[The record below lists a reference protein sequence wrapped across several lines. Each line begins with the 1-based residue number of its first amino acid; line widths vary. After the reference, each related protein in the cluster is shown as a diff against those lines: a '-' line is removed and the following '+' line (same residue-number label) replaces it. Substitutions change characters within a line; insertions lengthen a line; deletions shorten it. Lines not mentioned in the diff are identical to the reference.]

1 VREMRGEEEE
11 RRESLCAYVRA
22 RAQRKG
28 LVGTET
34 MMWRFLREGPPTAPG
49 GGGGG
54 DAGCAARPCRT
65 KSPSLCVCLCVC
77 KCLGVYVCKCVHVF
91 VCASVCV
98 CLCVQVCACVC
109 VCKCVCVFV
118 LQVCVCLC
126 VCRSLG
132 SVLFAAC
139 RDGFALLFLSAYFD
153 SILFCLLALG
163 IDSPY
168 CFCGCSCVVVFW
180 TTPLLEITAMHP
192 SLSLSHSLR
201 LLPPPHPLPVSPI
214 HPTPFLPPSRMR
226 ARKNNLAR
234 RAAAGTAA
242 AARGTRTT
250 TRTVVVVVV
259 AAAAGEGTVGV
270 AAAAGCS

>member
-1 VREMRGEEEE
+1 
-11 RRESLCAYVRA
+11 
-22 RAQRKG
+22 
-28 LVGTET
+28 
-34 MMWRFLREGPPTAPG
+34 
-49 GGGGG
+49 
-54 DAGCAARPCRT
+54 
-65 KSPSLCVCLCVC
+65 
-77 KCLGVYVCKCVHVF
+77 
-91 VCASVCV
+91 
-98 CLCVQVCACVC
+98 

-118 LQVCVCLC
+118 LQVCVCLY

-139 RDGFALLFLSAYFD
+139 RDGFALLFLSAFFD

-214 HPTPFLPPSRMR
+214 HPTPFLPPPACAHAKTTWR
-226 ARKNNLAR
+226 AGQRLERRRRREGLRRRLGRRRWWWWWWRRREKARRGWRRR
-234 RAAAGTAA
+234 RAAADA
-242 AARGTRTT
+242 
-250 TRTVVVVVV
+250 
-259 AAAAGEGTVGV
+259 
-270 AAAAGCS
+270 